1 MMKQSN
7 DRHFHHREPLDQW
20 DARND
25 GSGDAAM
32 PASARL
38 RKAGV
43 IPKAQPAFASV
54 PSRSLTQLN
63 EEADSLLNKLTRMR
77 QKLTE
82 MRGELHDTITGTT
95 PLVEA
100 NEQLVLAALHA
111 EAVAETAVSTLG
123 QLAHSSQHDPLTDL
137 PNRLL
142 LLDRFE
148 TAIAAARRHDHRI
161 AVLFIDLDG
170 FKQINDTFGHDTGD
184 KVLQLVARRLQSAVR
199 DSDTVSRYG
208 GEEFVVLLPEIHT
221 AADAAVIADKLLAGI
236 SAPSRVREHRMS
248 LSASLGITVYPED
261 GEEAATLIN
270 RADAA
275 MYRAKRRGPGRYE
288 FYAEKQS
295 LIRRLSEPP
304 EAPSAA

>member
-1 MMKQSN
+1 MNQRN
-7 DRHFHHREPLDQW
+7 DQQNRHLDHREPLTQW
-20 DARND
+20 SA
-25 GSGDAAM
+25 GDAE
-32 PASARL
+32 PAPANARL
-38 RKAGV
+38 RRNAAV
-43 IPKAQPAFASV
+43 IPKVQPALAGAA
-54 PSRSLTQLN
+54 SRSLTQLN
-63 EEADSLLNKLTRMR
+63 EEADSLLNKLTRLR

-82 MRGELHDTITGTT
+82 MRGELHDTIVATT

-123 QLAHSSQHDPLTDL
+123 QLAHSSQHDLLTDL

-148 TAIAAARRHDHRI
+148 TAIATARRHDHRI
-161 AVLFIDLDG
+161 AVLFIDLDH
-170 FKQINDTFGHDTGD
+170 FKHINDTLGHDAGD
-184 KVLQLVARRLQSAVR
+184 KVLQLVARRLHSAVR

-221 AADAAVIADKLLAGI
+221 AADAAVLAEKLLGVIA
-236 SAPSRVREHRMS
+236 APSRVREHRMS
-248 LSASLGITVYPED
+248 LSASLGIALYPED

-295 LIRRLSEPP
+295 LVRRLGEPP